1 MKKLFFCLVLLSP
14 NLYAEYLDAD
24 LNLECTVDY
33 LKTTKANNK
42 IVERD
47 SSKRKA
53 SITIK
58 ESIPELRPHTMG
70 KIEVSGKDLAG
81 GFFMENGCEIT
92 SSEIKCMENNQIDS
106 KLSIDRYSGF
116 IDYTGIYRQTSGS
129 YKMSIETEVRG
140 SCSKSSK
147 KF

>member
-47 SSKRKA
+47 SSRRNA
-53 SITIK
+53 SVTIL
-58 ESIPELRPHTMG
+58 ESIPEKTPHTIG
-70 KIEVSGKDLAG
+70 KISVAGKDLAG
-81 GFFMENGCEIT
+81 GFFMINGCEIT
-92 SSEIKCMENNQIDS
+92 NSEIKCTNNDQVDS

-116 IDYTGIYRQTSGS
+116 VDYTGIYRQTSGS
-129 YKMSIETEVRG
+129 YRMSISTTVRG

>member
-24 LNLECTVDY
+24 LNLECSVDF
-33 LKTTKANNK
+33 LRTTKVNNK

-53 SITIK
+53 SVTIL
-58 ESIPELRPHTMG
+58 ESIPEKRPHTIG
-70 KIEVSGKDLAG
+70 KISVPGKDLAG
-81 GFFMENGCEIT
+81 GFFMTNGCEIT
-92 SSEIKCMENNQIDS
+92 DSEIKCTHNDRIDS

-116 IDYTGIYRQTSGS
+116 VDYMGILRHRKGSITS
-129 YKMSIETEVRG
+129 SISTTVRG